1 MPGDVDVRRWYDNVF
16 KCEDTN
22 EVHMLISTQRIHN
35 IKLTLKFTQYSSM
48 GMDEETE
55 HLISKRAL
63 KYRELSF

>member
-1 MPGDVDVRRWYDNVF
+1 
-16 KCEDTN
+16 
-22 EVHMLISTQRIHN
+22 MLGVGMIMCLSVKIPMKYICSFLHN
-35 IKLTLKFTQYSSM
+35 GYTIKLTLKFTQYSSM